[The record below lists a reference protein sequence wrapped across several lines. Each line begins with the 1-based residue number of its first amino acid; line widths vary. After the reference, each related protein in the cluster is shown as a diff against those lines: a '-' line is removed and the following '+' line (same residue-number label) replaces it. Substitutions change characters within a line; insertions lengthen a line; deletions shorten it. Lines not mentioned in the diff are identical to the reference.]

1 MELMEKFDN
10 KRRPLNKL
18 GERYHD
24 VKDEYV
30 QGVHVWIM
38 NSKKELLVQRRNPN
52 KRVHPNVWSTTGGG
66 VDAGETTLST
76 AIRECQ
82 EELGISLNEDELEL
96 LMSYR
101 RSYDF
106 VDIYLAKKDVD
117 IKDVVI
123 QEEEVAEAKWVSI
136 EEFENM
142 IKEKKTSENVELYFS
157 FFKELIKKT
166 EN

>member
-38 NSKKELLVQRRNPN
+38 NGKKELLIQRRNPN
-52 KRVHPNVWSTTGGG
+52 KRVHPNVWSIAGGG

-82 EELGISLNEDELEL
+82 EELGIDLKVDELEL

-123 QEEEVAEAKWVSI
+123 QEEEVSEVKWASF
-136 EEFENM
+136 EELEEL
-142 IKEKKTSENVELYFS
+142 IKTKKTSENVELYFS
-157 FFKELIKKT
+157 FFKELVKKL
-166 EN
+166 EK